1 MARGAGGTVVLRDV
15 LDIKEDV
22 YAGDFKV
29 ELSQGFSGRSAG
41 RVEEYVVT
49 PQLQQQ
55 FDKALKLIRGAVR
68 KNASYA
74 AYLHG
79 SFGAG
84 KSHFL
89 TVLHAVL
96 NGEPAARTKPRLR
109 EVIAEHDEWLRGR
122 RFLMVPYHL
131 VGAAN
136 LDEALLGGYVRAVRE
151 QHPDAPTPT
160 VFRSDA
166 MLADARR
173 MREQLG
179 NNAFVRLLPADGPI
193 GADEDDDELQVIG
206 AGGAWTAAEL
216 DEAFAAP
223 AGDAR
228 RERLESALLTG
239 PMRSYAESA
248 RGDAAKYVPL
258 ENGLAAISRHAR
270 SLEYDG
276 VVLFL
281 DELVLWLQA
290 HMRDRTFVNSEI
302 QKLVKL
308 IESGDADRP
317 VPIVSFIS
325 RQRDLSQLVGSDVL
339 GADVKAMEQALEY
352 LNERFDTVDLED
364 RNLPEIIKERVLK
377 PLPGK
382 DAVLEAEFAKI
393 DRTGQQVKDILLDG
407 SGATQADWTDFRAV
421 YPLSPALLNVLVA
434 LSGALQRERTGL
446 KLVQQLLERN
456 ADAAVG
462 RLIPLG
468 DLWDVLVD
476 GTGTGAAF
484 TDKLKRESE
493 AAVKFAAKART
504 HLLEKYGSDTHADFQ
519 ADERFVKTML
529 LGALAPDVPALR
541 RLTGARLAA
550 LNHGSVRSRTVPAG
564 DVVVRR
570 MRDLQAAFPSEIRS
584 DGEADPVFSLHLSD
598 LDIEPLLDAVAEE
611 DKAGVRR
618 VWLRDRLWEAIG
630 VRDGQF
636 VAEKEIVWRGTRRVA
651 EFVFG
656 NVRDRADLPDEQ
668 FTPATAG
675 NVRFVVDYPFD
686 DGDHYPS
693 DDYHRVEELRKSGV
707 TAPTLV
713 WLTDFFSDQRRAQL
727 GRLMRITFLLERDRL
742 ADYTGTFPPDDR
754 AKVRRQ
760 LEVARDT
767 LTDQLTGALTEVYGL
782 ARPTDANPGPEV
794 PDGRHVLSLQPEFAQ
809 PREEGG
815 KGFEANV
822 LHLADG
828 MFSALYPKHPDFGPD
843 RTGKRNAVT
852 PGELRTALEWITR
865 AMDEGGRANNVDSHH
880 LKTVKRIV
888 EPLEL
893 GTVHDGP
900 LVMRSDWRTR
910 VNQAAAGHQQ
920 RGDLDVED
928 IRTWITKDL
937 GYAGLDRLTG
947 NLLIAAY
954 ALLDDRAWVLRGGP
968 EREAPALQEIG
979 PGWSLRAQPLPG
991 EEEYAAARDRA
1002 ARLFGVTAKPALYAR
1017 NVNRLAEDLRA
1028 RAEAWEKDVAG
1039 VRSSLD
1045 RHAALLG
1052 LDEPGAP
1059 RTVLLREAA
1068 GLLARLSRHGGDATA
1083 LVRELAAF
1091 SPATG
1096 ERDLNTAM
1104 GSAGEVL
1111 AALDGTDWPA
1121 LQNVHGLTGRE
1132 DGVGDRARR
1141 LFTEIAQ
1148 TARASEFERSLAQV
1162 LSGVREQANAII
1174 NAALKVE
1181 SVTPARP
1188 GPPQPAAQD
1197 VRVSEPEVATSH
1209 PVVPPR
1215 PEAVPDTP
1223 AGSADSSDSSVDTA
1237 GDGAPPRRSGRRL
1250 IPAGGDATAL
1260 EQRLAVQLA
1269 AVQEEIRAFRA
1280 AHPDAGV
1287 EIVWQPV
1294 GGPGADRGA
1303 EASWAADDTAPA
1315 AGPGTADVTEPA
1327 QDPRAAYGTR
1337 AAGASEAAGGG
1348 RVAEDRGQ
1356 ADGAPAADDA
1366 GEAR

>member
-1 MARGAGGTVVLRDV
+1 
-15 LDIKEDV
+15 
-22 YAGDFKV
+22 
-29 ELSQGFSGRSAG
+29 
-41 RVEEYVVT
+41 
-49 PQLQQQ
+49 
-55 FDKALKLIRGAVR
+55 
-68 KNASYA
+68 
-74 AYLHG
+74 
-79 SFGAG
+79 
-84 KSHFL
+84 
-89 TVLHAVL
+89 
-96 NGEPAARTKPRLR
+96 
-109 EVIAEHDEWLRGR
+109 
-122 RFLMVPYHL
+122 MVPYHL

-151 QHPDAPTPT
+151 QHPEAPTPT

-179 NNAFVRLLPADGPI
+179 DDALVGLLPADSG
-193 GADEDDDELQVIG
+193 GAAGGDDDDELQVIG
-206 AGGAWTAAEL
+206 AGGAWTSGEL
-216 DEAFAAP
+216 DDAFTAP

-228 RERLESALLTG
+228 RERLVSALLSG
-239 PMRSYAESA
+239 PMQSYAESA

-270 SLEYDG
+270 TLNYDG

-382 DAVLEAEFAKI
+382 EAVLENAFGGV
-393 DRTGQQVKDILLDG
+393 DRSNQQVKDILLDG
-407 SGATQADWTDFRAV
+407 GGATHADWTDFRAV

-446 KLVQQLLERN
+446 KLVQQLLEKN

-468 DLWDVLVD
+468 DLWNVLVE
-476 GTGTGAAF
+476 GSGAAF

-493 AAVKFAAKART
+493 AAVKFYTKSRT
-504 HLLEKYGSDTHADFQ
+504 HLLDKYGSDTHSDFLAD
-519 ADERFVKTML
+519 DRFVKTLL

-541 RLTGARLAA
+541 RLTGSRLAA

-570 MRDLQAAFPSEIRS
+570 MRDLQAAFPSEVRS
-584 DGEADPVFSLHLSD
+584 DGEADPVFSLHLSE

-618 VWLRDRLWEAIG
+618 VWLRDRLWEAAG

-656 NVRDRADLPDEQ
+656 NVRDRTDLPDEQ
-668 FTPATAG
+668 FTPSTGG
-675 NVRFVVDYPFD
+675 NVRFVDYPFD

-693 DDYHRVEELRKSGV
+693 DDFHRVEELRKDGV

-713 WLTDFFSDQRRAQL
+713 WLTDFFSDQRKAQL
-727 GRLMRITFLLERDRL
+727 GRLMRINFLLERDRL
-742 ADYTGTFPPDDR
+742 TDYTGNFPPDDR

-767 LTDQLTGALTEVYGL
+767 LTDQLTGALAEVYGL
-782 ARPTDANPGPEV
+782 ARPTDSNPGPEV
-794 PDGRHVLSLQPEFAQ
+794 PDGRHLLSLQPEFAQ

-822 LHLADG
+822 QHLADG
-828 MFSALYPKHPDFGPD
+828 MFSALYAKHPDFGPD
-843 RTGKRNAVT
+843 GKGQRKAVT
-852 PGELRTALEWITR
+852 AAELRTALEWITR
-865 AMDEGGRANNVDSHH
+865 AMDEGGRAQNVDSHH

-900 LVMRSDWRTR
+900 LVMRQDWRTR
-910 VNQAAAGHQQ
+910 INQAASAHKQ
-920 RGDLDVED
+920 RGDLAAED

-937 GYAGLDRLTG
+937 GYAGLDKLTG

-954 ALLDDRAWVLRGGP
+954 ALLDDRAWALQGGP
-968 EREAPALQEIG
+968 EREAPSLHEIG
-979 PGWSLRAQPLPG
+979 PGWSLRAQPLPS
-991 EEEYAAARDRA
+991 EEQYATARERA
-1002 ARLFGVTAKPALYAR
+1002 ARLFGVSAKPNMYAR
-1017 NVNRLAEDLRA
+1017 NVNRLADDIRA
-1028 RAEAWEKDVAG
+1028 KAEAWEKDVAG
-1039 VRSSLD
+1039 VRASLE

-1052 LDEPGAP
+1052 LDAPDETAP
-1059 RTVLLREAA
+1059 RTVILREAA
-1068 GLLARLSRHGGDATA
+1068 GLLARLTRHGSDATA
-1083 LVRELAAF
+1083 LVRELASA
-1091 SPATG
+1091 SYTAS

-1111 AALDGTDWPA
+1111 RALDDAAWPA
-1121 LQNVHGLTGRE
+1121 LTNVRGLTVRE

-1141 LFTEIAQ
+1141 LFGEIALA
-1148 TARASEFERSLAQV
+1148 ARASEFERSLVPV
-1162 LSGVREQANAII
+1162 LGDTGERANAII
-1174 NAALKVE
+1174 NAALQVE
-1181 SVTPARP
+1181 TVFAPRQEPAP
-1188 GPPQPAAQD
+1188 GAQD
-1197 VRVSEPEVATSH
+1197 VPVTEPEVATRH
-1209 PVVPPR
+1209 PRPGSGAVPPQTQ
-1215 PEAVPDTP
+1215 AVPAGGTEATDGP
-1223 AGSADSSDSSVDTA
+1223 ART
-1237 GDGAPPRRSGRRL
+1237 RQSGRRL
-1250 IPAGGDATAL
+1250 I
-1260 EQRLAVQLA
+1260 A
-1269 AVQEEIRAFRA
+1269 AVGATPLEEQLVGELAGVRDDIRAFLA
-1280 AHPDAGV
+1280 DHPGATV
-1287 EIVWQPV
+1287 EISWKPV
-1294 GGPGADRGA
+1294 
-1303 EASWAADDTAPA
+1303 EN
-1315 AGPGTADVTEPA
+1315 
-1327 QDPRAAYGTR
+1327 
-1337 AAGASEAAGGG
+1337 
-1348 RVAEDRGQ
+1348 
-1356 ADGAPAADDA
+1356 
-1366 GEAR
+1366 GENGETGEGSR

>member
-1 MARGAGGTVVLRDV
+1 MAKSGGTVVLRDV
-15 LDIKEDV
+15 LDIKEDI

-29 ELSQGFSGRSAG
+29 ELSQGFGGRSAG

-49 PQLQQQ
+49 PQLQAE
-55 FDKALKLIRGAVR
+55 FDKALKLVRGAVR

-96 NGEPAARTKPRLR
+96 NGDPAARAKPRLR
-109 EVIAEHDEWLRGR
+109 EVIAGHDEWLRGK

-131 VGAAN
+131 VGSAN
-136 LDEALLGGYVRAVRE
+136 LDEALLGGYVHTVRE
-151 QHPDAPTPT
+151 LHPDAPTPT

-166 MLADARR
+166 LLADARR
-173 MREQLG
+173 MRERLG
-179 NNAFVRLLPADGPI
+179 DEAFIRLLPDDSGGA
-193 GADEDDDELQVIG
+193 GADEDDDELKVIG
-206 AGGAWTAAEL
+206 ASGAWTPAEL

-223 AGDAR
+223 AGDPR
-228 RERLESALLTG
+228 RERLEAALLTG
-239 PMRSYAESA
+239 PMQSYAKSA

-258 ENGLAAISRHAR
+258 ENGLSVISRHAHG
-270 SLEYDG
+270 LGYDG

-352 LNERFDTVDLED
+352 LNERFEIINLED

-382 DAVLEAEFAKI
+382 EAVLEAEFAKI

-407 SGATQADWTDFRAV
+407 SGATHADWSDFRAV

-446 KLVQQLLERN
+446 KLVQQLLEQN
-456 ADAAVG
+456 ADAPVG
-462 RLIPLG
+462 QLVPLG

-476 GTGTGAAF
+476 GTGAAF

-493 AAVKFAAKART
+493 AAVRFYAKARS
-504 HLLEKYGSDTHADFQ
+504 HLLDKYGSDTHADFR
-519 ADERFVKTML
+519 ADDRFVKTLL

-570 MRDLQAAFPSEIRS
+570 MRDLQAAFPSEVRS

-636 VAEKEIVWRGTRRVA
+636 VAEKEIVWRGTRRIV

-668 FTPATAG
+668 FVPATPG

-693 DDYHRVEELRKSGV
+693 DDYHRVEQLRKDGV

-713 WLTDFFSDQRRAQL
+713 WLPDFFSEQRRAQL
-727 GRLMRITFLLERDRL
+727 GRLMRINFLLERDRL

-754 AKVRRQ
+754 AKIKRQ

-767 LTDQLTGALTEVYGL
+767 LTDQLTGALAEVYGL
-782 ARPTDANPGPEV
+782 ARPTDSNPGPTVFDE
-794 PDGRHVLSLQPEFAQ
+794 RHVLSLQPEFAQ

-828 MFSALYPKHPDFGPD
+828 MFSALYPKHPDFGLD
-843 RTGKRNAVT
+843 RNGQRKAVT
-852 PGELRTALEWITR
+852 AGELRTALEWITR

-900 LVMRSDWRTR
+900 LVMRQDWRTR
-910 VNQAAAGHQQ
+910 INQAAAAHQQ
-920 RGDLDVED
+920 RGDLAVED
-928 IRTWITKDL
+928 IRGWITKDL
-937 GYAGLDRLTG
+937 GYGGLDRLTG

-954 ALLDDRAWVLRGGP
+954 ALLDDRAWVFQGGP
-968 EREAPALQEIG
+968 EREAPALSEIG
-979 PGWSLRAQPLPG
+979 PGWSLRAQPLPS

-1002 ARLFGVTAKPALYAR
+1002 ARLFGIAVKPALYAR
-1017 NVNRLAEDLRA
+1017 NVNRLADELRA

-1039 VRSSLD
+1039 VRVSLE
-1045 RHAALLG
+1045 RHASLLG
-1052 LDEPGAP
+1052 LDTPGETAP
-1059 RTVLLREAA
+1059 RTAILREAA
-1068 GLLARLSRHGGDATA
+1068 GLLARLTRHGSDATA
-1083 LVRELAAF
+1083 LVRELAAA
-1091 SPATG
+1091 SLTTG

-1111 AALDGTDWPA
+1111 RALDGTDWPA
-1121 LQNVHGLTGRE
+1121 LRNVHSLTVRE

-1141 LFTEIAQ
+1141 LFAEIAQ
-1148 TARASEFERSLAQV
+1148 TARASEFERSLVQV
-1162 LSGVREQANAII
+1162 LHGVRDQANAII
-1174 NAALKVE
+1174 NAALQVE
-1181 SVTPARP
+1181 NVFVEQRRTPV
-1188 GPPQPAAQD
+1188 GAQD
-1197 VRVSEPEVATSH
+1197 VRVTDPEVATSH
-1209 PVVPPR
+1209 PQPGTGVVPPR
-1215 PEAVPDTP
+1215 QPETEQVPP
-1223 AGSADSSDSSVDTA
+1223 AGQAGTA
-1237 GDGAPPRRSGRRL
+1237 GGDARPGTGTGGSTRPRRSGRRL
-1250 IPAGGDATAL
+1250 IPAHGDATTL
-1260 EQRLAVQLA
+1260 ERQLAVELA

-1280 AHPDAGV
+1280 AHPDAAV
-1287 EIVWQPV
+1287 EIVWQP
-1294 GGPGADRGA
+1294 AD
-1303 EASWAADDTAPA
+1303 TP
-1315 AGPGTADVTEPA
+1315 
-1327 QDPRAAYGTR
+1327 
-1337 AAGASEAAGGG
+1337 
-1348 RVAEDRGQ
+1348 
-1356 ADGAPAADDA
+1356 DGA
-1366 GEAR
+1366 R

>member
-1 MARGAGGTVVLRDV
+1 MARGGDTVVLRDV

-29 ELSQGFSGRSAG
+29 ELSQGFAGDSAG

-49 PQLQQQ
+49 PQLQAQ
-55 FDKALKLIRGAVR
+55 FGKALKLVRGAVR

-96 NGEPAARTKPRLR
+96 NGDASARAKPRLR
-109 EVIAEHDEWLRGR
+109 EVIAEHDEWLRGKK
-122 RFLMVPYHL
+122 FLMVPYHL

-136 LDEALLGGYVRAVRE
+136 LDEALLGGYVRAVRD
-151 QHPDAPTPT
+151 QHPEAPTPT

-179 NNAFVRLLPADGPI
+179 DDAFVRLLPDDG
-193 GADEDDDELQVIG
+193 GAGAGDDDDELQVIG
-206 AGGAWTAAEL
+206 AGGAWTSGEL
-216 DEAFAAP
+216 DEAFRAP
-223 AGDAR
+223 AGDSR
-228 RERLESALLTG
+228 RERLVSALLTG

-270 SLEYDG
+270 ALEYDG

-382 DAVLEAEFAKI
+382 EAVLENAFGGV
-393 DRTGQQVKDILLDG
+393 DRSNQQVKDILLDG
-407 SGATQADWTDFRAV
+407 GGATQADWTDFRAV

-446 KLVQQLLERN
+446 KLVQQLLQRN

-462 RLIPLG
+462 QLIPLG
-468 DLWDVLVD
+468 DLWNVLVD
-476 GTGTGAAF
+476 GTGAAF

-493 AAVKFAAKART
+493 AAVKFYAKART
-504 HLLEKYGSDTHADFQ
+504 HLLEKYGSDTHADFL
-519 ADERFVKTML
+519 ADDRFVKTLL

-570 MRDLQAAFPSEIRS
+570 MKALQAEFPSEVRS
-584 DGEADPVFSLHLSD
+584 DGEADPVFSLHLSE

-618 VWLRDRLWEAIG
+618 VWLRDRLWEAAG

-636 VAEKEIVWRGTRRVA
+636 VAEKEIVWRGTRRIA

-656 NVRDRADLPDEQ
+656 NVRDRSDLPDEQ
-668 FTPATAG
+668 FTPATSG

-686 DGDHYPS
+686 DGDHFPS
-693 DDYHRVEELRKSGV
+693 DDFHRVEGLRKDGV

-713 WLTDFFSDQRRAQL
+713 WLTDFFSDQRKAQL
-727 GRLMRITFLLERDRL
+727 GRLMRINFLLERDRL
-742 ADYTGTFPPDDR
+742 ADYTGNFPPDDR
-754 AKVRRQ
+754 AKVKRQ

-767 LTDQLTGALTEVYGL
+767 LTDQLTDALAEVYGL
-782 ARPTDANPGPEV
+782 ARPTDSNPGPEV

-822 LHLADG
+822 QHLADG

-843 RTGKRNAVT
+843 GKGQRKAVT
-852 PGELRTALEWITR
+852 AGELRTALEWITR
-865 AMDEGGRANNVDSHH
+865 AMDEGGRAQNVDSHH

-900 LVMRSDWRTR
+900 LVMRQDWRTR
-910 VNQAAAGHQQ
+910 INQAASAHKQ
-920 RGDLDVED
+920 RGDLAVED
-928 IRTWITKDL
+928 IRGWITKGL
-937 GYAGLDRLTG
+937 GYGGLDKLTT

-968 EREAPALQEIG
+968 EREAPALHEIG
-979 PGWSLRAQPLPG
+979 PDWSLRAQPLPG
-991 EEEYAAARDRA
+991 EEEYRTARERA
-1002 ARLFGVTAKPALYAR
+1002 ARLFGVSAKPNMYAR
-1017 NVNRLAEDLRA
+1017 NVNRLAEDIRA
-1028 RAEAWEKDVAG
+1028 KAEVWERDVAG
-1039 VRSSLD
+1039 VRTSLD
-1045 RHAALLG
+1045 GHAILLG
-1052 LDEPGAP
+1052 LDDPGEPAP
-1059 RTVLLREAA
+1059 RTAILREAA
-1068 GLLARLSRHGGDATA
+1068 GLLARLSRHGSDATA
-1083 LVRELAAF
+1083 LVRELASA
-1091 SPATG
+1091 SYTAT

-1111 AALDGTDWPA
+1111 RALDDAAWPA
-1121 LQNVHGLTGRE
+1121 LTNVRGLTSRE

-1141 LFTEIAQ
+1141 LFADIAV
-1148 TARASEFERSLAQV
+1148 TARASEFERSLVPV
-1162 LSGVREQANAII
+1162 LSEAGEKANAII
-1174 NAALKVE
+1174 NAALQVE
-1181 SVTPARP
+1181 NVFAPRQETAPAAP
-1188 GPPQPAAQD
+1188 EAQD
-1197 VRVSEPEVATSH
+1197 VRITEPEVATRH
-1209 PVVPPR
+1209 PKPGAG
-1215 PEAVPDTP
+1215 AVPGQAGASPGEEAPTAEGP
-1223 AGSADSSDSSVDTA
+1223 ARARQ
-1237 GDGAPPRRSGRRL
+1237 PGRRL
-1250 IPAGGDATAL
+1250 IAAGGATPL
-1260 EQRLAVQLA
+1260 EERLAGELA
-1269 AVQEEIRAFRA
+1269 GVREDIRAFLA
-1280 AHPDAGV
+1280 AHPHATVELSWKPVESGHDTERAG
-1287 EIVWQPV
+1287 
-1294 GGPGADRGA
+1294 
-1303 EASWAADDTAPA
+1303 
-1315 AGPGTADVTEPA
+1315 
-1327 QDPRAAYGTR
+1327 
-1337 AAGASEAAGGG
+1337 
-1348 RVAEDRGQ
+1348 
-1356 ADGAPAADDA
+1356 
-1366 GEAR
+1366 

>member
-1 MARGAGGTVVLRDV
+1 MAGRVLWGVERLMARGAGETVVLRDV

-49 PQLQQQ
+49 PQLQEQ
-55 FDKALKLIRGAVR
+55 FGKALKLVRGAVR

-96 NGEPAARTKPRLR
+96 NGEPTARAKPRLR

-136 LDEALLGGYVRAVRE
+136 LDEALLGGYVRAVRD

-179 NNAFVRLLPADGPI
+179 DDAFVRLLPAEDGGG

-476 GTGTGAAF
+476 GTGAAF

-668 FTPATAG
+668 FVPATAG

-693 DDYHRVEELRKSGV
+693 DDFHRVEELRKSGV

-767 LTDQLTGALTEVYGL
+767 LTDQLTGALAEVYGL

-910 VNQAAAGHQQ
+910 INQAAAGHQQ

-928 IRTWITKDL
+928 IRSWITKDL

-947 NLLIAAY
+947 NLLVAAY

-979 PGWSLRAQPLPG
+979 AGWSLRAQPLPS

-1028 RAEAWEKDVAG
+1028 RAEAWERDVAG

-1059 RTVLLREAA
+1059 RTAILREAA

-1091 SPATG
+1091 SPAAG

-1111 AALDGTDWPA
+1111 TALDGTDWPA
-1121 LQNVHGLTGRE
+1121 LRNVHGLTGRE

-1148 TARASEFERSLAQV
+1148 TTRASEFERSLAQV

-1174 NAALKVE
+1174 NAALRVE
-1181 SVTPARP
+1181 SVVTDRAPR
-1188 GPPQPAAQD
+1188 PAAQD
-1197 VRVSEPEVATSH
+1197 VQVSEPEVATSH
-1209 PVVPPR
+1209 PVVPPQ

-1223 AGSADSSDSSVDTA
+1223 SDPSAHTGGDST
-1237 GDGAPPRRSGRRL
+1237 PPRRSGRRL
-1250 IPAGGDATAL
+1250 IPAGGDATTL
-1260 EQRLAVQLA
+1260 EQRLAAQLG

-1287 EIVWQPV
+1287 EIVWQQV
-1294 GGPGADRGA
+1294 GSPSADRGA
-1303 EASWAADDTAPA
+1303 DGSGAAEPRGASTDPRTAYGSTRAAEGPGRADGTRAADDT
-1315 AGPGTADVTEPA
+1315 
-1327 QDPRAAYGTR
+1327 
-1337 AAGASEAAGGG
+1337 
-1348 RVAEDRGQ
+1348 
-1356 ADGAPAADDA
+1356 

>member
-1 MARGAGGTVVLRDV
+1 MARGGDSVVLRDV

-29 ELSQGFSGRSAG
+29 ELSQGFTGKAAG

-49 PQLQQQ
+49 PQLQEQ
-55 FDKALKLIRGAVR
+55 FGRALKLVRGAVR

-96 NGEPAARTKPRLR
+96 NGEASVRTKPRLR
-109 EVIAEHDEWLRGR
+109 EIVAEHDDWLRGK

-136 LDEALLGGYVRAVRE
+136 LDEALLGGYVRVVRE
-151 QHPDAPTPT
+151 RYPDSPTPT

-166 MLADARR
+166 MLADARG
-173 MREQLG
+173 MRERLG
-179 NNAFVRLLPADGPI
+179 DDAFVRLLPADAPG
-193 GADEDDDELQVIG
+193 GDDEDDEELKVIG
-206 AGGAWTAAEL
+206 SGGAWTSAEL
-216 DEAFAAP
+216 DAAFTAP
-223 AGDAR
+223 AGDER
-228 RERLESALLTG
+228 RERLVSALLSG

-248 RGDAAKYVPL
+248 HGDAAKYVPL
-258 ENGLAAISRHAR
+258 ENGLSAISRHAR
-270 SLEYDG
+270 GLGFDG

-290 HMRDRTFVNSEI
+290 HMKERTFVNSEI

-325 RQRDLSQLVGSDVL
+325 RQRDLSQLVGTDVL

-352 LNERFDTVDLED
+352 LNERFEIVDLED

-382 DAVLEAEFAKI
+382 EAALETAFAGI
-393 DRTGQQVKDILLDG
+393 DRSNQQVKDILLDG
-407 SGATQADWTDFRAV
+407 GGATHADWDGFRSV

-446 KLVQQLLERN
+446 KLVQQLLQRN

-476 GTGTGAAF
+476 GTGAAF
-484 TDKLKRESE
+484 TDRLKRESE
-493 AAVKFAAKART
+493 AAVKFYAKART
-504 HLLEKYGSDTHADFQ
+504 HLLGKYGSDTHTDFLAD
-519 ADERFVKTML
+519 DRFVKTLL

-550 LNHGSVRSRTVPAG
+550 LNHGSVRSRTVPAA

-570 MRDLQAAFPSEIRS
+570 MRDLQAAFPSEVRS

-656 NVRDRADLPDEQ
+656 NVRDRSDLPDEQ
-668 FTPATAG
+668 FSPASAG

-693 DDYHRVEELRKSGV
+693 DDFHRVEELKKAGV
-707 TAPTLV
+707 TAPVLV
-713 WLTDFFSDQRRAQL
+713 WLTDFFSDQRKAQL
-727 GRLMRITFLLERDRL
+727 GRLMRIGFLLERDRL
-742 ADYTGTFPPDDR
+742 TDYTGTFPPDDR

-767 LTDQLTGALTEVYGL
+767 LTDQLSGALAEVYGL
-782 ARPTDANPGPEV
+782 AGRTDANPGPEV
-794 PDGRHVLSLQPEFAQ
+794 PDGRHVLSLQPEYAQ

-822 LHLADG
+822 QHLADG
-828 MFSALYPKHPDFGPD
+828 MFSALYPKHPDFGLD
-843 RTGKRNAVT
+843 GKGQRKAVT
-852 PGELRTALEWITR
+852 AGELRTALEWITR
-865 AMDEGGRANNVDSHH
+865 AMDEGGRAQNVDSHH

-900 LVMRSDWRTR
+900 LVMRQDWRAR
-910 VNQAAAGHQQ
+910 INQVAAAHKQ
-920 RGDLDVED
+920 RGDLAVED
-928 IRTWITKDL
+928 IRGWITKDL
-937 GYAGLDRLTG
+937 GHGGLDKLTG
-947 NLLIAAY
+947 NLLVAAY
-954 ALLDDRAWVLRGGP
+954 ALLDDRAWVFQGGP
-968 EREAPALQEIG
+968 ERQAPALHEIG
-979 PGWSLRAQPLPG
+979 PGWSLRAQPLPS
-991 EEEYAAARDRA
+991 EEEYAGARERA
-1002 ARLFGVTAKPALYAR
+1002 ARLFGVAAKPAMYAR
-1017 NVNRLAEDLRA
+1017 TVNRLAEDVRA
-1028 RAEAWEKDVAG
+1028 KAEVWEKDVAG
-1039 VRSSLD
+1039 VRTSLD

-1052 LDEPGAP
+1052 LDTPGEAASRP
-1059 RTVLLREAA
+1059 AILREAA
-1068 GLLARLSRHGGDATA
+1068 TLLARLTRHGSDATA
-1083 LVRELAAF
+1083 LVRELAAASF
-1091 SPATG
+1091 TAS

-1111 AALDGTDWPA
+1111 RALDEAAWPA
-1121 LQNVHGLTGRE
+1121 LTNVRGLVGRE

-1141 LFTEIAQ
+1141 LFDEIAVA
-1148 TARASEFERSLAQV
+1148 ARASEFERSLVPV
-1162 LSGVREQANAII
+1162 LTEAGEKANAII
-1174 NAALKVE
+1174 NAALTVE
-1181 SVTPARP
+1181 NAFTPRQQPAP
-1188 GPPQPAAQD
+1188 GPQD
-1197 VRVSEPEVATSH
+1197 VRLDEPEVATHHSGGLQPGTRNREMPP
-1209 PVVPPR
+1209 PVAEP
-1215 PEAVPDTP
+1215 AP
-1223 AGSADSSDSSVDTA
+1223 AGSAGGTGSPTRTPGTVRRVVASA
-1237 GDGAPPRRSGRRL
+1237 GSTPL
-1250 IPAGGDATAL
+1250 EELLAG
-1260 EQRLAVQLA
+1260 ELAGVRDD
-1269 AVQEEIRAFRA
+1269 IRAFLA
-1280 AHPDAGV
+1280 DHPDAAV
-1287 EIVWQPV
+1287 EISWRPV
-1294 GGPGADRGA
+1294 RGGSA
-1303 EASWAADDTAPA
+1303 ES
-1315 AGPGTADVTEPA
+1315 
-1327 QDPRAAYGTR
+1327 
-1337 AAGASEAAGGG
+1337 
-1348 RVAEDRGQ
+1348 AE
-1356 ADGAPAADDA
+1356 
-1366 GEAR
+1366 EAR

>member
-1 MARGAGGTVVLRDV
+1 MARGGGDTVVLRDV
-15 LDIKEDV
+15 LDIREDV
-22 YAGDFKV
+22 HAGDFKI
-29 ELSQGFSGRSAG
+29 ELSQGFGGSSAG

-49 PQLQQQ
+49 PQLREQ
-55 FDKALKLIRGAVR
+55 FDKALKLVRGAVR
-68 KNASYA
+68 KNSSYA

-96 NGEPAARTKPRLR
+96 NGDAAARAKPRLR
-109 EVIAEHDEWLRGR
+109 EVIAEHDEWLRGK

-136 LDEALLGGYVRAVRE
+136 LDEALLGGYVRAVRA

-166 MLADARR
+166 LLADARR

-179 NNAFVRLLPADGPI
+179 DDAFVRLLPDAGGA

-216 DEAFAAP
+216 DQAFAAP
-223 AGDAR
+223 AGDPR

-270 SLEYDG
+270 SLGYDG

-382 DAVLEAEFAKI
+382 EAVLEAEFAKI

-446 KLVQQLLERN
+446 KLVQQLLEKN

-462 RLIPLG
+462 RLVPLG

-476 GTGTGAAF
+476 GTGAAF

-493 AAVKFAAKART
+493 AAVKFAAKARA

-519 ADERFVKTML
+519 ADDRFVKTL
-529 LGALAPDVPALR
+529 LLSALAPDVPALR

-570 MRDLQAAFPSEIRS
+570 MRDLQAAFPSEVRS

-636 VAEKEIVWRGTRRVA
+636 VAEKEIVWRGTRRTA

-668 FTPATAG
+668 FVPATPG

-754 AKVRRQ
+754 AKVKRQ

-767 LTDQLTGALTEVYGL
+767 LTDQLTGALAEVYGL
-782 ARPTDANPGPEV
+782 ARPTDSNPGPEV
-794 PDGRHVLSLQPEFAQ
+794 PDGRHVLSLQPEFTQ

-828 MFSALYPKHPDFGPD
+828 MFSALYPKHPDFGTD
-843 RTGKRNAVT
+843 RTGQRKAVT
-852 PGELRTALEWITR
+852 PAELRTALEWITR

-900 LVMRSDWRTR
+900 LVMRSDWRSR
-910 VNQAAAGHQQ
+910 INQVAAGHQQ

-928 IRTWITKDL
+928 IRTWITRDL
-937 GYAGLDRLTG
+937 GYAGLDRLTT

-979 PGWSLRAQPLPG
+979 PGWSLRAQPLPS
-991 EEEYAAARDRA
+991 EEEYAAARERA
-1002 ARLFGVTAKPALYAR
+1002 ALLFGVAAKPALFAR

-1028 RAEAWEKDVAG
+1028 KAETWEKDVAG
-1039 VRSSLD
+1039 VRASLD
-1045 RHAALLG
+1045 RHAPLLG
-1052 LDEPGAP
+1052 LDTPDGTAP
-1059 RTVLLREAA
+1059 RTVILREAA

-1083 LVRELAAF
+1083 LVRELAAA
-1091 SPATG
+1091 SPTAA

-1111 AALDGTDWPA
+1111 RALDGTDWPA
-1121 LQNVHGLTGRE
+1121 LRTVHGLTSRE

-1148 TARASEFERSLAQV
+1148 VARASEFERSLVHV
-1162 LSGVREQANAII
+1162 LQGIRDEANAII
-1174 NAALKVE
+1174 NAALRVE
-1181 SVTPARP
+1181 NVFADRQRSGA
-1188 GPPQPAAQD
+1188 GAQD

-1209 PVVPPR
+1209 PVVPPQ
-1215 PEAVPDTP
+1215 PVPSPPADGERAARGTP
-1223 AGSADSSDSSVDTA
+1223 SPDVDTA
-1237 GDGAPPRRSGRRL
+1237 GDTAGYRPPVRRSGRRV
-1250 IPAGGDATAL
+1250 IAAGDDATAL
-1260 EQRLAVQLA
+1260 EQRLAAQLA

-1280 AHPDAGV
+1280 AHPDADV

-1294 GGPGADRGA
+1294 GGRDADR
-1303 EASWAADDTAPA
+1303 E
-1315 AGPGTADVTEPA
+1315 AGPAETAR
-1327 QDPRAAYGTR
+1327 DPRAAYARPADAPG
-1337 AAGASEAAGGG
+1337 AAGDAGRTDDARAVG
-1348 RVAEDRGQ
+1348 
-1356 ADGAPAADDA
+1356 DA

>member
-1 MARGAGGTVVLRDV
+1 MARGAGETVVLRDV

-49 PQLQQQ
+49 PQLQEQ
-55 FDKALKLIRGAVR
+55 FGKALKLIRGAVR

-96 NGEPAARTKPRLR
+96 NGDASARAKPRLR

-151 QHPDAPTPT
+151 QHSDAPTPT

-179 NNAFVRLLPADGPI
+179 DDAFVRLLPADGPI
-193 GADEDDDELQVIG
+193 GTADEDDDDELQVIG
-206 AGGAWTAAEL
+206 SGGAWTAAEL
-216 DEAFAAP
+216 DEAFTAP

-476 GTGTGAAF
+476 GTGAAF

-493 AAVKFAAKART
+493 AAVKFAAKARA

-570 MRDLQAAFPSEIRS
+570 MRDLQAAFPSEVRS

-636 VAEKEIVWRGTRRVA
+636 VAEKEIVWRGTRRIA

-675 NVRFVVDYPFD
+675 NVRFVIDYPFD

-707 TAPTLV
+707 TTPTLV

-767 LTDQLTGALTEVYGL
+767 LTDQLTGALAEVYGL
-782 ARPTDANPGPEV
+782 ARPTDSNPGPEV

-828 MFSALYPKHPDFGPD
+828 MFSALYPKHPDFGTD
-843 RTGKRNAVT
+843 RTGQRKAVT
-852 PGELRTALEWITR
+852 PAELRTTLEWITR

-910 VNQAAAGHQQ
+910 VNQVAAGHRQ

-979 PGWSLRAQPLPG
+979 PGWSLRAQPLPSD
-991 EEEYAAARDRA
+991 EEYAAARERA
-1002 ARLFGVTAKPALYAR
+1002 ARLFGVSAKPALYAR

-1028 RAEAWEKDVAG
+1028 RAEAWERDVAG
-1039 VRSSLD
+1039 VRASLE

-1052 LDEPGAP
+1052 LDAPGEAAP
-1059 RTVLLREAA
+1059 RAAILREAA

-1111 AALDGTDWPA
+1111 AALDATDWPA
-1121 LQNVHGLTGRE
+1121 LRNVHGLTGRE

-1148 TARASEFERSLAQV
+1148 TARASEFERSLVQV
-1162 LSGVREQANAII
+1162 LPGVREQANAII

-1181 SVTPARP
+1181 SVVTDRS
-1188 GPPQPAAQD
+1188 PQPAAQD

-1209 PVVPPR
+1209 PVVPPQ
-1215 PEAVPDTP
+1215 PKAGTDTP
-1223 AGSADSSDSSVDTA
+1223 SGSSTDADTA
-1237 GDGAPPRRSGRRL
+1237 GDGTPPRRSGRRL

-1260 EQRLAVQLA
+1260 EQRLAAQLA
-1269 AVQEEIRAFRA
+1269 AVQDEIRAFRA
-1280 AHPDAGV
+1280 AHPDADV
-1287 EIVWQPV
+1287 EIVWRP
-1294 GGPGADRGA
+1294 A
-1303 EASWAADDTAPA
+1303 EKSDAEREAGSSRAAHA
-1315 AGPGTADVTEPA
+1315 PGTAE
-1327 QDPRAAYGTR
+1327 DPRAAYGTR
-1337 AAGASEAAGGG
+1337 TA
-1348 RVAEDRGQ
+1348 DHTQQ
-1356 ADGAPAADDA
+1356 ADGTRTSGDS
-1366 GEAR
+1366 GEEH

>member
-1 MARGAGGTVVLRDV
+1 MARGGGDTVVLRDV

-22 YAGDFKV
+22 TAGDFKI
-29 ELSQGFSGRSAG
+29 ELSQGFRGDSAG

-49 PQLQQQ
+49 PQLQEE
-55 FDKALKLIRGAVR
+55 FRRALKLVRGAVR
-68 KNASYA
+68 KGSSEA

-96 NGEPAARTKPRLR
+96 NGEPAARAKPRLR
-109 EVIAEHDEWLRGR
+109 EVIAEHDEWMRGK

-136 LDEALLGGYVRAVRE
+136 LDEALLGGYVRTVRDL
-151 QHPDAPTPT
+151 HPNAPTPV

-166 MLADARR
+166 LLADARR
-173 MREQLG
+173 LREQLG
-179 NNAFVRLLPADGPI
+179 DEAFVGLLPAGAPAGG
-193 GADEDDDELQVIG
+193 GADDDDDELQVIG
-206 AGGAWTAAEL
+206 TGGAWTSAEL

-223 AGDAR
+223 AGDPR
-228 RERLESALLTG
+228 RERLESTLLTG
-239 PMRSYAESA
+239 PLQSYAESA

-290 HMRDRTFVNSEI
+290 HMRDRTFVNNEI

-317 VPIVSFIS
+317 VPIVSLIS
-325 RQRDLSQLVGSDVL
+325 RQRDLSQLVGADVL

-352 LNERFDTVDLED
+352 LNERFTTVDLED

-377 PLPGK
+377 PRPGK
-382 DAVLEAEFAKI
+382 EEVLENAFAGI
-393 DRTGQQVKDILLDG
+393 DRSNQQVKDILLDG
-407 SGATQADWTDFRAV
+407 GGATHADWTGFRSV

-446 KLVQQLLERN
+446 KLVQQLLEKN

-462 RLIPLG
+462 QLIPLG

-476 GTGTGAAF
+476 GTGAAF

-493 AAVKFAAKART
+493 AAVKFYTKART
-504 HLLEKYGSDTHADFQ
+504 HLLDKYGSDTHAEFR
-519 ADERFVKTML
+519 ADDRFVKTLL

-570 MRDLQAAFPSEIRS
+570 MRDLQATFPSEVRS

-598 LDIEPLLDAVAEE
+598 LDIEPLLDAVADE

-618 VWLRDRLWEAIG
+618 VWLRDRLWEAAG

-656 NVRDRADLPDEQ
+656 NVRDRSDLPDEQ

-675 NVRFVVDYPFD
+675 HVRFVVDYPFD

-693 DDYHRVEELRKSGV
+693 DDFHRVEELRKDGV

-727 GRLMRITFLLERDRL
+727 GRLMRINFLLERDRL
-742 ADYTGTFPPDDR
+742 TDYTGTFPPDDR
-754 AKVRRQ
+754 TKVRRQ

-767 LTDQLTGALTEVYGL
+767 LTDQLTGALAEVYGL
-782 ARPTDANPGPEV
+782 ARPTDSNPGPEV
-794 PDGRHVLSLQPEFAQ
+794 PDGRHVLSLQPEFGQ

-822 LHLADG
+822 QHLADG
-828 MFSALYPKHPDFGPD
+828 MFSALHPKHPDFGPD
-843 RTGKRNAVT
+843 LKGQRKAVT
-852 PGELRTALEWITR
+852 AGELRTALEWITR
-865 AMDEGGRANNVDSHH
+865 AMDEGGRAQNVDSHH

-900 LVMRSDWRTR
+900 LVMRQDWRTR
-910 VNQAAAGHQQ
+910 INQAASVHKQ
-920 RGDLDVED
+920 RGDLAVED
-928 IRTWITKDL
+928 IRGWITKDL
-937 GYAGLDRLTG
+937 GYGGLDKLTG
-947 NLLIAAY
+947 NLLISAY
-954 ALLDDRAWVLRGGP
+954 ALLDDRAWAYQGGP
-968 EREAPALQEIG
+968 EREAPALHEIG
-979 PGWSLRAQPLPG
+979 PGWSLRAQPLPS
-991 EEEYAAARDRA
+991 EEEYAAARERA
-1002 ARLFGVTAKPALYAR
+1002 ARLLGVSAKPNMYAR
-1017 NVNRLAEDLRA
+1017 NVNRLADGIRA

-1039 VRSSLD
+1039 VRASLD

-1052 LDEPGAP
+1052 LDGPDQTAPAAPAAPTAPDASAAP
-1059 RTVLLREAA
+1059 RTAILREAA
-1068 GLLARLSRHGGDATA
+1068 ALLARLTRHGSDATA
-1083 LVRELAAF
+1083 LVRELASA
-1091 SPATG
+1091 SYTAT

-1111 AALDGTDWPA
+1111 RALDDAPWPV
-1121 LQNVHGLTGRE
+1121 LGNVRGLTGRE

-1141 LFTEIAQ
+1141 LFDEIAL
-1148 TARASEFERSLAQV
+1148 TARASEFERSLVPV
-1162 LSGVREQANAII
+1162 LAEAGERANAII
-1174 NAALKVE
+1174 NAALQVE
-1181 SVTPARP
+1181 NVFTTRQEPVP
-1188 GPPQPAAQD
+1188 GPRD
-1197 VRVSEPEVATSH
+1197 VRVTEPEVATHH
-1209 PVVPPR
+1209 PGAGQAEEGATDAQAPQPASTAQENGQDR
-1215 PEAVPDTP
+1215 TRRAGHRRIAATGATP
-1223 AGSADSSDSSVDTA
+1223 LEEQLAGELAGVRDDIRAYLAAHPGATVEVSWKPVAADRSDASDAS
-1237 GDGAPPRRSGRRL
+1237 GDGA
-1250 IPAGGDATAL
+1250 
-1260 EQRLAVQLA
+1260 E
-1269 AVQEEIRAFRA
+1269 
-1280 AHPDAGV
+1280 GV
-1287 EIVWQPV
+1287 E
-1294 GGPGADRGA
+1294 GAR
-1303 EASWAADDTAPA
+1303 
-1315 AGPGTADVTEPA
+1315 
-1327 QDPRAAYGTR
+1327 
-1337 AAGASEAAGGG
+1337 
-1348 RVAEDRGQ
+1348 
-1356 ADGAPAADDA
+1356 
-1366 GEAR
+1366 

>member
-1 MARGAGGTVVLRDV
+1 MARGAGETVVLRDV

-49 PQLQQQ
+49 PQLQEQ
-55 FDKALKLIRGAVR
+55 FGKALKLIRGAVR

-96 NGEPAARTKPRLR
+96 NGEPAARAKPRLR

-179 NNAFVRLLPADGPI
+179 DDAFVRLLPADAGDG

-216 DEAFAAP
+216 DEAFSAP
-223 AGDAR
+223 AGDPR

-476 GTGTGAAF
+476 GTGAAF

-493 AAVKFAAKART
+493 AAVKFAAKARA

-636 VAEKEIVWRGTRRVA
+636 VAEKEIVWRGTRRIA

-693 DDYHRVEELRKSGV
+693 DDYHRVEELRRSGV

-767 LTDQLTGALTEVYGL
+767 LTDQLTGALAEVYGL

-900 LVMRSDWRTR
+900 LVMRSDWRAR
-910 VNQAAAGHQQ
+910 INQAAAAHQQ

-928 IRTWITKDL
+928 IRSWITKDL

-947 NLLIAAY
+947 NLLVAAY

-979 PGWSLRAQPLPG
+979 AGWSLRAQPLPSD
-991 EEEYAAARDRA
+991 EEYAAARDRA

-1017 NVNRLAEDLRA
+1017 NVNRLADDLRA
-1028 RAEAWEKDVAG
+1028 RAEAWERNVAG
-1039 VRSSLD
+1039 VRTSLD
-1045 RHAALLG
+1045 RHAPLLG
-1052 LDEPGAP
+1052 LDEPGAS
-1059 RTVLLREAA
+1059 RTAILREAA

-1091 SPATG
+1091 SPTAG

-1121 LQNVHGLTGRE
+1121 LRNVHGLTGRE

-1148 TARASEFERSLAQV
+1148 TARASEFERSLVQV

-1181 SVTPARP
+1181 SVVTD
-1188 GPPQPAAQD
+1188 PPPPVAQD

-1209 PVVPPR
+1209 PVVPPQ
-1215 PEAVPDTP
+1215 PEVLPGTP
-1223 AGSADSSDSSVDTA
+1223 ADSSDPSTDTA

-1294 GGPGADRGA
+1294 GGPGTDRGTWD
-1303 EASWAADDTAPA
+1303 S
-1315 AGPGTADVTEPA
+1315 GTADASAADRTAGTVHGDRPAGEPGA
-1327 QDPRAAYGTR
+1327 AAPEGAARDPRTAYGSRT
-1337 AAGASEAAGGG
+1337 
-1348 RVAEDRGQ
+1348 AEGTGQ
-1356 ADGAPAADDA
+1356 ADASRVADDA
-1366 GEAR
+1366 GELR

>member
-1 MARGAGGTVVLRDV
+1 MARGAGETVVLRDV

-29 ELSQGFSGRSAG
+29 ELSQGFTGRAAG

-49 PQLQQQ
+49 PQLQEQ
-55 FDKALKLIRGAVR
+55 FRKALNLVRGAVR
-68 KNASYA
+68 KNTSYA

-96 NGEPAARTKPRLR
+96 NNDPSVRTKPRLR
-109 EVIAEHDEWLRGR
+109 EVVAEHDEWLRGK

-151 QHPDAPTPT
+151 RHPEAPTPI

-179 NNAFVRLLPADGPI
+179 DDAFVRLLPADPGGPDD
-193 GADEDDDELQVIG
+193 GEDDELQVIG
-206 AGGAWTAAEL
+206 AGGAWTSGEL
-216 DEAFAAP
+216 DDAFTAP
-223 AGDAR
+223 AGDQR
-228 RERLESALLTG
+228 RERLVSALLSG

-248 RGDAAKYVPL
+248 HGDAAKYVPL
-258 ENGLAAISRHAR
+258 ETGLAAISRHAR
-270 SLEYDG
+270 ALHYDG

-308 IESGDADRP
+308 IESGDAERP
-317 VPIVSFIS
+317 VPIVSFMS

-382 DAVLEAEFAKI
+382 EAVLESSFAGI
-393 DRTGQQVKDILLDG
+393 DRSNQQVKDILLDG
-407 SGATQADWTDFRAV
+407 GGATQADWSDFRAV

-446 KLVQQLLERN
+446 KLVQQLLQHN
-456 ADAAVG
+456 AGAAVG

-476 GTGTGAAF
+476 GTRAAF

-493 AAVKFAAKART
+493 AAVKFHAKARA
-504 HLLEKYGSDTHADFQ
+504 HLLDKYGSDTHTDFQ
-519 ADERFVKTML
+519 ADDRFVKTLL

-570 MRDLQAAFPSEIRS
+570 MRDLQAAFPSEVRS

-618 VWLRDRLWEAIG
+618 VWLRDRLWDAIG

-668 FTPATAG
+668 FTPATSG

-693 DDYHRVEELRKSGV
+693 DDFHRVEELRKDGL

-713 WLTDFFSDQRRAQL
+713 WLTDFFSDQRKAQL

-767 LTDQLTGALTEVYGL
+767 LTDQLTGALAEVYGL

-794 PDGRHVLSLQPEFAQ
+794 PDGRHVLSLQPEFTQ
-809 PREEGG
+809 PRTEGG
-815 KGFEANV
+815 KGFEANAQ
-822 LHLADG
+822 HLADG

-843 RTGKRNAVT
+843 PKGQRKAVT
-852 PGELRTALEWITR
+852 AGELRTALEWITR
-865 AMDEGGRANNVDSHH
+865 AMDEGGRAQNVDSHH

-900 LVMRSDWRTR
+900 LVMRQDWRTR
-910 VNQAAAGHQQ
+910 VNQAASAHKQ
-920 RGDLDVED
+920 RGDLAVED
-928 IRTWITKDL
+928 IRNWITKDL
-937 GYAGLDRLTG
+937 GHGGLDKLTG

-954 ALLDDRAWVLRGGP
+954 ALLDDRAWVYQGGP
-968 EREAPALQEIG
+968 EREAPALHEIG
-979 PGWSLRAQPLPG
+979 PGWSLRSQPLPG
-991 EEEYAAARDRA
+991 EDEYAAARDRA
-1002 ARLFGVTAKPALYAR
+1002 ARLFGVTAKPAMYAR
-1017 NVNRLAEDLRA
+1017 NVNRLAEGIRA
-1028 RAEAWEKDVAG
+1028 RAESWEKDVAG
-1039 VRSSLD
+1039 VRASLE

-1052 LDEPGAP
+1052 LDTPGQAAP
-1059 RTVLLREAA
+1059 RTAILREAA
-1068 GLLARLSRHGGDATA
+1068 GLLARLTRHGSDATA
-1083 LVRELAAF
+1083 LVRELASASF
-1091 SPATG
+1091 TAT

-1111 AALDGTDWPA
+1111 RALDGAAWPA
-1121 LQNVHGLTGRE
+1121 LTNVRGLIGRE

-1141 LFTEIAQ
+1141 LFDEIAV
-1148 TARASEFERSLAQV
+1148 TARASEFERPLVPV
-1162 LSGVREQANAII
+1162 LGEAGEKANAII
-1174 NAALKVE
+1174 NAALAVE
-1181 SVTPARP
+1181 TAFTPRQEPA
-1188 GPPQPAAQD
+1188 PAAQD
-1197 VRVSEPEVATSH
+1197 VRVSEPEVATHH
-1209 PVVPPR
+1209 PAGPQPGAGGTVVPSQADP
-1215 PEAVPDTP
+1215 AAAQAPDASGT
-1223 AGSADSSDSSVDTA
+1223 
-1237 GDGAPPRRSGRRL
+1237 PPRAPRSGRRVVAA
-1250 IPAGGDATAL
+1250 AGATPL
-1260 EQRLAVQLA
+1260 EELLAGELA
-1269 AVQEEIRAFRA
+1269 GVRDDIRAYLA
-1280 AHPDAGV
+1280 AHPDAAV
-1287 EIVWQPV
+1287 EISWRPV
-1294 GGPGADRGA
+1294 ESAEGA
-1303 EASWAADDTAPA
+1303 ES
-1315 AGPGTADVTEPA
+1315 
-1327 QDPRAAYGTR
+1327 
-1337 AAGASEAAGGG
+1337 
-1348 RVAEDRGQ
+1348 AES
-1356 ADGAPAADDA
+1356 A

>member
-1 MARGAGGTVVLRDV
+1 MRNAVGSGEQLMARGGDTVVLKDV

-29 ELSQGFSGRSAG
+29 ELSQGFAGNSAG

-49 PQLQQQ
+49 PQLKEQ
-55 FDKALKLIRGAVR
+55 FDKALKLVRGAVR

-96 NGEPAARTKPRLR
+96 NGEPAARAKPRLR
-109 EVIAEHDEWLRGR
+109 EVIAEHDEWLRGKK
-122 RFLMVPYHL
+122 FLMVPYHL

-151 QHPDAPTPT
+151 QHPGASTPT

-179 NNAFVRLLPADGPI
+179 DDAFVRLLPAEGGVAAGD
-193 GADEDDDELQVIG
+193 DDDDELQVIG
-206 AGGAWTAAEL
+206 AGGAWTSGEL
-216 DEAFAAP
+216 DDAFSAP
-223 AGDAR
+223 AGDQR
-228 RERLESALLTG
+228 RERLVSALLTG

-270 SLEYDG
+270 ALGYDG

-290 HMRDRTFVNSEI
+290 HMKERTFVNSEI

-325 RQRDLSQLVGSDVL
+325 RQRDLSQLVGTDVL

-382 DAVLEAEFAKI
+382 ETVLENAFGGV
-393 DRTGQQVKDILLDG
+393 DRSNQQVKDILLDG
-407 SGATQADWTDFRAV
+407 GGATHAGWEDFRAV

-446 KLVQQLLERN
+446 KLVQQLLQKN

-462 RLIPLG
+462 QLIPLG

-476 GTGTGAAF
+476 GTGAAF

-493 AAVKFAAKART
+493 AAVKFYAKARA
-504 HLLEKYGSDTHADFQ
+504 HLLEKYGSETHTDFLAD
-519 ADERFVKTML
+519 DRFVKTLL

-570 MRDLQAAFPSEIRS
+570 MRDLQAAFPSEVRS
-584 DGEADPVFSLHLSD
+584 DGEADPVFSLHLSE

-618 VWLRDRLWEAIG
+618 VWLRDRLWEAVG

-636 VAEKEIVWRGTRRVA
+636 VAEKEIVWRGTRRIA

-668 FTPATAG
+668 FAPATAG

-686 DGDHYPS
+686 DGDHFPS
-693 DDYHRVEELRKSGV
+693 DDFHRVEQLRKDGL

-727 GRLMRITFLLERDRL
+727 GRLMRINFLLERDRL
-742 ADYTGTFPPDDR
+742 TDYTGNFPPDDR

-767 LTDQLTGALTEVYGL
+767 LTDQLTGALAEVYGL
-782 ARPTDANPGPEV
+782 ARPTDSNPGPEV
-794 PDGRHVLSLQPEFAQ
+794 PDGRHVLSLQPEFSQ

-822 LHLADG
+822 QHLADG
-828 MFSALYPKHPDFGPD
+828 MFSALYPKHPDFGLDSKGQRKP
-843 RTGKRNAVT
+843 VT
-852 PGELRTALEWITR
+852 AAELRTALEWITR
-865 AMDEGGRANNVDSHH
+865 AMDEGGRAQNVDSHH
-880 LKTVKRIV
+880 LKTVKRVV

-900 LVMRSDWRTR
+900 LVMRQDWRTR
-910 VNQAAAGHQQ
+910 INQAAAAHKQ
-920 RGDLDVED
+920 RGDLGVED

-937 GYAGLDRLTG
+937 GYTGLDKLTG
-947 NLLIAAY
+947 NLIIASY
-954 ALLDDRAWVLRGGP
+954 ALLDDRAWAFQGGP
-968 EREAPALQEIG
+968 EREAPTLQEIG
-979 PGWSLRAQPLPG
+979 PGWSLRAQPLPS

-1002 ARLFGVTAKPALYAR
+1002 ARLFGVSAKPNMYAR
-1017 NVNRLAEDLRA
+1017 NVNRLAEDIRTK
-1028 RAEAWEKDVAG
+1028 AEAWEKEVAG
-1039 VRSSLD
+1039 VRASLD

-1052 LDEPGAP
+1052 LDAADQATP
-1059 RTVLLREAA
+1059 RVTILREAA
-1068 GLLARLSRHGGDATA
+1068 GLLARLTRHGSDATA
-1083 LVRELAAF
+1083 LVRELAAA
-1091 SPATG
+1091 SYSAS

-1111 AALDGTDWPA
+1111 RALDDAAWPV
-1121 LQNVHGLTGRE
+1121 LTNVRGLTRRE

-1141 LFTEIAQ
+1141 LFGEIAQ
-1148 TARASEFERSLAQV
+1148 AARASEFERSLVPV
-1162 LSGVREQANAII
+1162 LGQAGDKANAII
-1174 NAALKVE
+1174 NAALQVE
-1181 SVTPARP
+1181 NVFAPRQEPAP
-1188 GPPQPAAQD
+1188 GAQD
-1197 VRVSEPEVATSH
+1197 VRVSEPEVATHH
-1209 PVVPPR
+1209 PQPVPAAVPPQ
-1215 PEAVPDTP
+1215 PETTP
-1223 AGSADSSDSSVDTA
+1223 GGEAGTPVRA
-1237 GDGAPPRRSGRRL
+1237 RQSGRRL
-1250 IPAGGDATAL
+1250 IAAVGTTPL
-1260 EQRLAVQLA
+1260 EERLAGELA
-1269 AVQEEIRAFRA
+1269 GVRDDIRAFLA
-1280 AHPDAGV
+1280 AHPGATV
-1287 EIVWQPV
+1287 AVSWQPV
-1294 GGPGADRGA
+1294 ESADSGQDTE
-1303 EASWAADDTAPA
+1303 EAH
-1315 AGPGTADVTEPA
+1315 
-1327 QDPRAAYGTR
+1327 
-1337 AAGASEAAGGG
+1337 
-1348 RVAEDRGQ
+1348 
-1356 ADGAPAADDA
+1356 
-1366 GEAR
+1366 

>member
-1 MARGAGGTVVLRDV
+1 MARGGDTVVLRDV

-29 ELSQGFSGRSAG
+29 ELSQGFKGDTAG
-41 RVEEYVVT
+41 QVEEYVVT
-49 PQLQQQ
+49 PQLQEQ
-55 FDKALKLIRGAVR
+55 FGKALKLVRGAVR
-68 KNASYA
+68 KNTSYA

-96 NGEPAARTKPRLR
+96 NGDASARAKPRLR
-109 EVIAEHDEWLRGR
+109 EVIAEHDEWLRGK

-136 LDEALLGGYVRAVRE
+136 LDEALLGGYVRAVRD
-151 QHPDAPTPT
+151 QHPEAPTPT

-179 NNAFVRLLPADGPI
+179 DDAFVRLLPAESG
-193 GADEDDDELQVIG
+193 GATAGDDDDDELQVIG
-206 AGGAWTAAEL
+206 AGGAWTSGEL
-216 DEAFAAP
+216 DDAFGAP
-223 AGDAR
+223 AGDPR
-228 RERLESALLTG
+228 RERLVSALLTG

-270 SLEYDG
+270 SLNYDG

-382 DAVLEAEFAKI
+382 EVVLENAFGGI
-393 DRTGQQVKDILLDG
+393 DRSNQQVKDILLDG
-407 SGATQADWTDFRAV
+407 GGATHADWTDFRAV

-446 KLVQQLLERN
+446 KLVQLLLERN
-456 ADAAVG
+456 AGAAVG

-468 DLWDVLVD
+468 DLWDVLLD
-476 GTGTGAAF
+476 GTGAAF

-493 AAVKFAAKART
+493 AAVKFHAKARA
-504 HLLEKYGSDTHADFQ
+504 HLLEKYGSDEHADFQ
-519 ADERFVKTML
+519 ADDRFVKTLL

-541 RLTGARLAA
+541 RLTGARLAG

-570 MRDLQAAFPSEIRS
+570 MRDLQATFPSEVRS

-618 VWLRDRLWEAIG
+618 VWLRDRLWEAVG

-668 FTPATAG
+668 FTPSTAG

-693 DDYHRVEELRKSGV
+693 DDFHRVEQLKKDGV

-727 GRLMRITFLLERDRL
+727 GRLMRIGFLLERDRL
-742 ADYTGTFPPDDR
+742 TDYTGNFPPDDR
-754 AKVRRQ
+754 AKVKRQ

-767 LTDQLTGALTEVYGL
+767 LTDQLTGALAEVYGL
-782 ARPTDANPGPEV
+782 AQPTDSNPGPEV
-794 PDGRHVLSLQPEFAQ
+794 PDGRHVLSLQPEFAH

-815 KGFEANV
+815 KGFEKNV
-822 LHLADG
+822 QHLADG
-828 MFSALYPKHPDFGPD
+828 MFSALYAKHPDFGLD
-843 RTGKRNAVT
+843 GKGQRKAVT
-852 PGELRTALEWITR
+852 PAELRTALEWITR
-865 AMDEGGRANNVDSHH
+865 AMDDGGRAQNVDSHH

-900 LVMRSDWRTR
+900 LVMRQDWRTR
-910 VNQAAAGHQQ
+910 INQAAAAHKQ
-920 RGDLDVED
+920 RGDLAVED
-928 IRTWITKDL
+928 IRLWISKDL
-937 GYAGLDRLTG
+937 GYGGLDKLTG
-947 NLLIAAY
+947 NLLISAY
-954 ALLDDRAWVLRGGP
+954 ALLDDRAWAYQGGP
-968 EREAPALQEIG
+968 EREAPALHEIG
-979 PGWSLRAQPLPG
+979 PGWSLRSQPLPS
-991 EEEYAAARDRA
+991 EEQYAAARDRA
-1002 ARLFGVTAKPALYAR
+1002 ARLFGVSAKPNMYAR

-1028 RAEAWEKDVAG
+1028 KAEAWEKDVAG
-1039 VRSSLD
+1039 VRTSLE

-1052 LDEPGAP
+1052 LGGEGEAAA
-1059 RTVLLREAA
+1059 RTAILREAA
-1068 GLLARLSRHGGDATA
+1068 GLLARLTRHGSDATA
-1083 LVRELAAF
+1083 LVRELA
-1091 SPATG
+1091 SATYTAT

-1111 AALDGTDWPA
+1111 QALDDAAWPA
-1121 LQNVHGLTGRE
+1121 LTNVRGLVARE

-1141 LFTEIAQ
+1141 LFDEIALA
-1148 TARASEFERSLAQV
+1148 ARASEFERSLVPV
-1162 LSGVREQANAII
+1162 LDAAGERANAII
-1174 NAALKVE
+1174 NAALQVE
-1181 SVTPARP
+1181 NVFVQRQDPAP
-1188 GPPQPAAQD
+1188 GAQD
-1197 VRVSEPEVATSH
+1197 VRVTDPEVATKH
-1209 PVVPPR
+1209 PQPASGVLPVPERTEPA
-1215 PEAVPDTP
+1215 PAVEPGP
-1223 AGSADSSDSSVDTA
+1223 AGGEGQT
-1237 GDGAPPRRSGRRL
+1237 RRAGRRL
-1250 IPAGGDATAL
+1250 IAVSGTTPL
-1260 EQRLAVQLA
+1260 EERLAGELA
-1269 AVQEEIRAFRA
+1269 GVRDDIRAFLA
-1280 AHPDAGV
+1280 AHPDATIELSWRPIGS
-1287 EIVWQPV
+1287 
-1294 GGPGADRGA
+1294 GADTASDESGEGA
-1303 EASWAADDTAPA
+1303 
-1315 AGPGTADVTEPA
+1315 
-1327 QDPRAAYGTR
+1327 R
-1337 AAGASEAAGGG
+1337 
-1348 RVAEDRGQ
+1348 
-1356 ADGAPAADDA
+1356 
-1366 GEAR
+1366 

>member
-1 MARGAGGTVVLRDV
+1 MARGAGETVVLRDV

-49 PQLQQQ
+49 PQLQEQ
-55 FDKALKLIRGAVR
+55 FGKALKLIRGAVR

-96 NGEPAARTKPRLR
+96 NGEPAARAKPRLR
-109 EVIAEHDEWLRGR
+109 EVIAEHDEWLRGK

-166 MLADARR
+166 MLADAKR

-179 NNAFVRLLPADGPI
+179 DDAFVRLLPADGGDG

-382 DAVLEAEFAKI
+382 DSILEAEFAKI

-476 GTGTGAAF
+476 GTGAAF

-493 AAVKFAAKART
+493 AAVKFAAKARA

-767 LTDQLTGALTEVYGL
+767 LTDQLTGALAEVYGL

-828 MFSALYPKHPDFGPD
+828 MFSALYPKHPDFGTD
-843 RTGKRNAVT
+843 RTGQRKAVT

-900 LVMRSDWRTR
+900 LVMRSDWRSR
-910 VNQAAAGHQQ
+910 INQAAAGHQQ

-968 EREAPALQEIG
+968 EREAPALQDIG
-979 PGWSLRAQPLPG
+979 PGWSLRAQPLPS

-1028 RAEAWEKDVAG
+1028 RAEAWERNVAG
-1039 VRSSLD
+1039 VRTSLD
-1045 RHAALLG
+1045 RHAPLLG
-1052 LDEPGAP
+1052 LDEPGAS
-1059 RTVLLREAA
+1059 RTAILREAA

-1091 SPATG
+1091 SPTAG

-1111 AALDGTDWPA
+1111 SALDGTDWPA
-1121 LQNVHGLTGRE
+1121 LKNVHGLTGRE

-1148 TARASEFERSLAQV
+1148 TARASEFERSLVQV

-1181 SVTPARP
+1181 SVVTD
-1188 GPPQPAAQD
+1188 PPPPVAQD

-1209 PVVPPR
+1209 PVVPPQ
-1215 PEAVPDTP
+1215 PEVLPGTP
-1223 AGSADSSDSSVDTA
+1223 ADSSHPSTDTA

-1294 GGPGADRGA
+1294 GGPGTDRGTWD
-1303 EASWAADDTAPA
+1303 S
-1315 AGPGTADVTEPA
+1315 GTADALGADRTAGTVHGDRPAGEPGA
-1327 QDPRAAYGTR
+1327 AAPEGAARDPRTAYGSR
-1337 AAGASEAAGGG
+1337 AAEGT
-1348 RVAEDRGQ
+1348 GQ
-1356 ADGAPAADDA
+1356 AVASRAADDA

>member
-1 MARGAGGTVVLRDV
+1 MARGAGETVVLRDV

-29 ELSQGFSGRSAG
+29 ELSQGFSGRAAG

-49 PQLQQQ
+49 PQLQEQ
-55 FDKALKLIRGAVR
+55 FGKALKLIRGAVR

-96 NGEPAARTKPRLR
+96 NGEPAARAKPRLR

-179 NNAFVRLLPADGPI
+179 DDAFVRLLPADSGAG

-216 DEAFAAP
+216 DEAFTAP

-476 GTGTGAAF
+476 GTGAAF

-493 AAVKFAAKART
+493 AAVKFAAKARA

-611 DKAGVRR
+611 DKAGARR

-636 VAEKEIVWRGTRRVA
+636 VAEKEIVWRGTRRIV

-668 FTPATAG
+668 FVPATAG

-767 LTDQLTGALTEVYGL
+767 LTDQLTGALAEVYGL

-794 PDGRHVLSLQPEFAQ
+794 PDGRHVLSLQPEFAH

-815 KGFEANV
+815 KGFEANA

-828 MFSALYPKHPDFGPD
+828 MFSALYPKHPDFGTD
-843 RTGKRNAVT
+843 RTGQRKAVT
-852 PGELRTALEWITR
+852 PAELRTTLEWITR

-900 LVMRSDWRTR
+900 LVMRSDWRAR
-910 VNQAAAGHQQ
+910 VNQVAAGHRQ

-937 GYAGLDRLTG
+937 GYAGLDKLTG

-979 PGWSLRAQPLPG
+979 PGWSLRAQPLPSD
-991 EEEYAAARDRA
+991 EEYAAARERA
-1002 ARLFGVTAKPALYAR
+1002 ARLFGVSAKPALYAR

-1028 RAEAWEKDVAG
+1028 RAEVWERDVAG
-1039 VRSSLD
+1039 VRSSLE

-1052 LDEPGAP
+1052 LDDPGEAAP
-1059 RTVLLREAA
+1059 RTAILREAA

-1083 LVRELAAF
+1083 LVRELAGF
-1091 SPATG
+1091 SPAAG

-1121 LQNVHGLTGRE
+1121 LRNVHGLTGRE

-1148 TARASEFERSLAQV
+1148 AARSSEFERSLVQV
-1162 LSGVREQANAII
+1162 LPGVREQANAII

-1181 SVTPARP
+1181 SVVTDRP
-1188 GPPQPAAQD
+1188 SQPAAQD

-1209 PVVPPR
+1209 PVVPPQ
-1215 PEAVPDTP
+1215 PKAGPDTP
-1223 AGSADSSDSSVDTA
+1223 SGSSTDTDTDTA
-1237 GDGAPPRRSGRRL
+1237 GDGTPPRRSGRRL

-1280 AHPDAGV
+1280 AHPDADV
-1287 EIVWQPV
+1287 EIVWRPAEKS
-1294 GGPGADRGA
+1294 GADREAGNSGA
-1303 EASWAADDTAPA
+1303 AHA
-1315 AGPGTADVTEPA
+1315 PGTAE
-1327 QDPRAAYGTR
+1327 DPRAAYGTR
-1337 AAGASEAAGGG
+1337 T
-1348 RVAEDRGQ
+1348 AEHTQQ
-1356 ADGAPAADDA
+1356 ADGTRAPGDS
-1366 GEAR
+1366 GEER